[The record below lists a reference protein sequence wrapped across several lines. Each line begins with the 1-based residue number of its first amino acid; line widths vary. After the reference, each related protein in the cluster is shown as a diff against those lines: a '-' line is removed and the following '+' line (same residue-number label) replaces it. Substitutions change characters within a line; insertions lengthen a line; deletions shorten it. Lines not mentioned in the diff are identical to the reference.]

1 MNEDGEMSKTMEN
14 LTTRVWVALH
24 FTSSTGISCHLLPNL
39 LFRQG
44 YGFFDRARRVDR
56 AIEKTVT
63 LRACRRIDGLLE
75 I

>member
-1 MNEDGEMSKTMEN
+1 MSTRAAFARGDGRR
-14 LTTRVWVALH
+14 TTDA
-24 FTSSTGISCHLLPNL
+24 
-39 LFRQG
+39 
-44 YGFFDRARRVDR
+44 RARVDR

>member
-1 MNEDGEMSKTMEN
+1 MSTRAAIARGDGRR
-14 LTTRVWVALH
+14 TT
-24 FTSSTGISCHLLPNL
+24 G
-39 LFRQG
+39 
-44 YGFFDRARRVDR
+44 RARVDR